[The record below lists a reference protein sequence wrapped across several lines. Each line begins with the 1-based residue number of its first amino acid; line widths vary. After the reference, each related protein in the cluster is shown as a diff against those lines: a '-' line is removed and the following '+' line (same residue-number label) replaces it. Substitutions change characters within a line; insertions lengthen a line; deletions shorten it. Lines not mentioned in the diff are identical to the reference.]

1 MLVDPSGD
9 RALYSV
15 RDLQLPTCSSAGLCA
30 ACNTK
35 KPSTSG
41 DAVAT
46 AAAACPSMKQ
56 LTPTPLDLSTWRLSS
71 FFLRVPSA

>member
-1 MLVDPSGD
+1 MVLVDPSGD
-9 RALYSV
+9 RALYTV

-41 DAVAT
+41 DAVA
-46 AAAACPSMKQ
+46 AAASVTQ
-56 LTPTPLDLSTWRLSS
+56 LTPLDLSTWRLSN

>member
-9 RALYSV
+9 RALYTV

-41 DAVAT
+41 DAVA
-46 AAAACPSMKQ
+46 AAAACPSVTQ
-56 LTPTPLDLSTWRLSS
+56 LTPLDLSTWRLSN